1 MIGLFGVISYGVS
14 QRTHEIG
21 VRSALGAAP
30 RSILLMIL
38 REAMTL
44 VVAGIAIGIAAG
56 LALGRVL
63 ESLLFEIK
71 AGDPLVRNRR
81 RRADPRRANSVLR
94 ARPARDARGP
104 DASAALRVAESRGAG
119 IRGGFGGGTA
129 IPLVLPGYPQ
139 HRKSGLRISCCCE
152 GAQLGSFSW
161 V

>member
-1 MIGLFGVISYGVS
+1 MIGLYGVISYGVS

-63 ESLLFEIK
+63 ESLLYEIK
-71 AGDPLVRNRR
+71 AGDPLTFAVVGVALALVALAACYIPA
-81 RRADPRRANSVLR
+81 RRAMRVDPMQ
-94 ARPARDARGP
+94 
-104 DASAALRVAESRGAG
+104 ALRYE
-119 IRGGFGGGTA
+119 
-129 IPLVLPGYPQ
+129 
-139 HRKSGLRISCCCE
+139 
-152 GAQLGSFSW
+152 
-161 V
+161 